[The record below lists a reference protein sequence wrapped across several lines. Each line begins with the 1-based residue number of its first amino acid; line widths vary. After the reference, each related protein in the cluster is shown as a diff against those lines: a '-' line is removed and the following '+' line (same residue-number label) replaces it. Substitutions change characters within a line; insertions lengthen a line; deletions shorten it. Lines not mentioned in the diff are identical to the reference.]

1 MKQFTHEAMRGP
13 SEWSIGDR
21 ELMAAYVSKLNDC
34 AFCVGAHSATA
45 ARAYQNEKAVAAVL
59 VDLDTAPIDAHNGVR
74 GFDRGMFTADVAG
87 HPIRWAFMP
96 PYLNTLNFSET
107 ELHERRGW
115 RLTRDAVAAMQRTTT
130 AFGGRFVVMFLPFKS
145 QVYWPLLERALP
157 RTTVDAALHFY
168 LDGNQRRI
176 DIAAMRRNRLA
187 QNRMM
192 RDLCERLQI
201 PFLDTTAALQARLE
215 SGENVYFPDESHLN
229 ETGEAVVAETLAAFL
244 SDHFFVASGRSSRL
258 PHSSHAP

>member
-1 MKQFTHEAMRGP
+1 MADRAELQLAAALDHLVEHLV
-13 SEWSIGDR
+13 ER
-21 ELMAAYVSKLNDC
+21 ELIL
-34 AFCVGAHSATA
+34 
-45 ARAYQNEKAVAAVL
+45 
-59 VDLDTAPIDAHNGVR
+59 
-74 GFDRGMFTADVAG
+74 AG
-87 HPIRWAFMP
+87 PLGNQTP
-96 PYLNTLNFSET
+96 
-107 ELHERRGW
+107 
-115 RLTRDAVAAMQRTTT
+115 DVAAM
-130 AFGGRFVVMFLPFKS
+130 M
-145 QVYWPLLERALP
+145 
-157 RTTVDAALHFY
+157 
-168 LDGNQRRI
+168 
-176 DIAAMRRNRLA
+176 RNRLA

>member
-1 MKQFTHEAMRGP
+1 
-13 SEWSIGDR
+13 
-21 ELMAAYVSKLNDC
+21 
-34 AFCVGAHSATA
+34 
-45 ARAYQNEKAVAAVL
+45 
-59 VDLDTAPIDAHNGVR
+59 
-74 GFDRGMFTADVAG
+74 MFTADVAG

-107 ELHERRGW
+107 ELRERRGW
-115 RLTRDAVAAMQRTTT
+115 VLTRDAVAAMQRATA

-168 LDGNQRRI
+168 LDGNERPI

-192 RDLCERLQI
+192 RELCERLQI
-201 PFLDTTAALQARLE
+201 PFLDTTGALQARLE
-215 SGENVYFPDESHLN
+215 SGQNVYFPDESHLN
-229 ETGEAVVAETLAAFL
+229 ETGEAVVAETLAAFID
-244 SDHFFVASGRSSRL
+244 DHFFVASGRSSRL